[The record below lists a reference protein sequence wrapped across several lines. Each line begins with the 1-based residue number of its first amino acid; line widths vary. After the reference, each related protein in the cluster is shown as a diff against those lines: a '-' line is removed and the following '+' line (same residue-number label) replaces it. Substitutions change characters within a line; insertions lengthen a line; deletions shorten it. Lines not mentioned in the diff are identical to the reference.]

1 VDSLAASRV
10 HDAIDSTR
18 PHPAR
23 MYDYY
28 LGGKNH
34 WQADR
39 DAAEK
44 VLAVAPEARDMAIV
58 NRAFLA
64 RAVRYLAR
72 EKGIA
77 QFLDIGTGM
86 PTSPNVHE
94 TAAGHVTDPRVVYV
108 DNDPVVHAH
117 ANALLTGT
125 GSTKIVLADLRDPA
139 TIITAASGFLDFSRP
154 IGLLLVAVLHFVVD
168 EEDPYGIVAVL
179 RDALSPG
186 SWLALCHGTDDF
198 HPAEVADT
206 ATAAYDGAAAPLVL
220 RPRDE
225 IGRFLDGFAIEEPG
239 LVQVPLWRP
248 EARPR
253 PRGLEKIGMYAALAV
268 KN

>member
-186 SWLALCHGTDDF
+186 SWLALCHGTADF